1 MFDFLLGND
10 FLSAVVAFVLVLIPA
25 VLVHELGHFFAAKT
39 VGITILEFGIGF
51 PPRLVKLFT
60 LGGTDYTLNALP
72 LGGFVRPLG
81 EDMVRQVGEEAT
93 SADRM
98 AAEARGMSRTMSVN
112 EAPPMARI
120 WFFVAGA
127 LVNFLFAVVLFSVDG
142 LNGVVQPGGT
152 ALRIVQIEDDSALAA
167 VGLQPGDVIVG
178 VNDKTDFDSPAT
190 LFSALADGGASP
202 VLNVVRVNSTAGTQ
216 EEITVSVT
224 SVNSTVTRR
233 HPIIVQVASGS
244 PAQQGGLLAGDLVIR
259 FNDTAIENVEALQA
273 ATQANLDNEVVL
285 VVLRGGEEVVLR
297 VTPRS
302 EPPPGQG
309 AMGVTISGV
318 ALSPEYGIV
327 YEESVQRVRAPL
339 PLGEAIAYGFNRTG
353 SFFAAI
359 ASLPGELIRG
369 TMPAAALTPVGPV
382 GISMLGADLLRDSI
396 SGVQTRGINL
406 IEFMALISLSLGL
419 TNLLPIPALDG
430 GRVMFVLIE
439 IVRGKPIAPERE
451 GMVHLVG
458 LALLLSLMVVVMIN
472 DFVNPITNLIP

>member
-25 VLVHELGHFFAAKT
+25 VLVHELGHFFAAKS

-93 SADRM
+93 SADR
-98 AAEARGMSRTMSVN
+98 AEAEARGIRRTMSVN
-112 EAPPMARI
+112 EAPPLARI

-127 LVNFLFAVVLFSVDG
+127 LVNFLFAVVLFSIDG
-142 LNGVVQPGGT
+142 LSGVIQPGGT
-152 ALRIVQIEDDSALAA
+152 ALRIVQFTPESALAA
-167 VGLQPGDVIVG
+167 AGLQQGDVVIG
-178 VNDKTDFDSPAT
+178 VNGRTDFDSP
-190 LFSALADGGASP
+190 SALFAAIADAGNSA
-202 VLNVVRVNSTAGTQ
+202 VLDVVRPDSASGQREIAIPLAGAN
-216 EEITVSVT
+216 EANISP
-224 SVNSTVTRR
+224 
-233 HPIIVQVASGS
+233 HPIIVQVTPGS
-244 PAQQGGLLAGDLVIR
+244 PAAQGGVLAGDLVIG
-259 FNDTAIENVEALQA
+259 FNDLSIDGVVALQE
-273 ATQANLDNEVVL
+273 ATQANLDREVTL
-285 VVLRGGEEVVLR
+285 TVLRAGEEVTLR

-302 EPPPGQG
+302 DPPPGQG
-309 AMGVTISGV
+309 AMGVTITGV
-318 ALSPEYGIV
+318 ALSSGYGVIF
-327 YEESVQRVRAPL
+327 EQNIQRVRAPL

-359 ASLPGELIRG
+359 AALPGELIRG

-396 SGVQTRGINL
+396 SGTQTRGINL

-430 GRVMFVLIE
+430 GRVLFVLIE

-472 DFVNPITNLIP
+472 DFINPITNLIP